1 MSKNNKIT
9 NYPDPIFFQQVFA
22 PLVQEWIDKNGGL
35 ENALKHNPLLAQF
48 TLRTLC
54 DSKEDAAHWLANNFS
69 FSQSALNTSFNKIEQ
84 ACNPNST
91 DLAGDIP
98 NKEDEID

>member
-9 NYPDPIFFQQVFA
+9 NYPDPKFFQQVFA
-22 PLVQEWIDKNGGL
+22 PLVQEWIDKKGGL

-48 TLRTLC
+48 TLSALS
-54 DSKEDAAHWLANNFS
+54 DSKEEAVNWLANNFS

-91 DLAGDIP
+91 DLAGDMA
-98 NKEDEID
+98 NKEEVID

>member
-48 TLRTLC
+48 TLRTL
-54 DSKEDAAHWLANNFS
+54 SE
-69 FSQSALNTSFNKIEQ
+69 
-84 ACNPNST
+84 
-91 DLAGDIP
+91 
-98 NKEDEID
+98 